1 MTETRIDGRIYEL
14 RFDLYAMEGVE
25 EEFGS
30 MKELFE
36 IMSSGKRQVKTLK
49 SLFRLMGNSARAY
62 RGEEENITGQEVLR
76 LTVREMGELSE
87 AMKREIQKSMKKE
100 TMDGNEADDE
110 DHDLYE
116 TESDRKNG

>member
-62 RGEEENITGQEVLR
+62 RGEDENITGQEVLR

>member
-49 SLFRLMGNSARAY
+49 SLFRLMGNSARAF